1 MGNIIPGFGA
11 SDKLVVEA
19 RGRSLFETEGSV
31 PTQVDGPTVDASDT
45 PTTIT
50 PQEPPA
56 TSKLNCTETGKDCDP
71 PAETAKE
78 L

>member
-19 RGRSLFETEGSV
+19 RGRSLFETEGVS
-31 PTQVDGPTVDASDT
+31 TQVDNPTVDTSDT
-45 PTTIT
+45 PTTTT

-56 TSKLNCTETGKDCDP
+56 ASKLNCTETGKDCDP
-71 PAETAKE
+71 PVETATE